1 MQESVFHVI
10 QNVAFV
16 VNKLFQKQQSKVNQT
31 NKMLKT
37 YHKLYQLRH

>member
-16 VNKLFQKQQSKVNQT
+16 VNKLFQKQQSKVIKPT
-31 NKMLKT
+31 KC
-37 YHKLYQLRH
+37 